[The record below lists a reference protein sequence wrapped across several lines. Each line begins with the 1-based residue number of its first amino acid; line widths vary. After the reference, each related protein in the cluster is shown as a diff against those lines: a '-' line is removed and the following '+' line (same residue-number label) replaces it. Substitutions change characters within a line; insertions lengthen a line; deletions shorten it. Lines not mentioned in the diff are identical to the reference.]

1 MRVRVRRPLARLTRR
16 QAAGLVAVAVL
27 VVAVALAGAGG
38 HPNLALVAL
47 GPLGAVIFI
56 GVLQV
61 RRRGGEAH
69 RLLVDLVRYQTGRV
83 HVAVKMARAEEG
95 RSLNAAATQR
105 RILASIESERLAASD
120 RQREL
125 TRAIDRLRDDMAA
138 RQRDLVDA
146 AAALWQLFRLVEP
159 RAPMPSPETWGTRAT
174 TLLELLLLIG
184 QQRPKMVLQVGGRT
198 SAIWIAYALERNGGR
213 LVSVDHDPHGVDR
226 TRSLLS
232 THGLADAA
240 EVRFAPPRPL
250 TIAGEDVHWYDLDAF
265 ADVGDIDLLLVDG
278 PPDRSGPC
286 TSFPAL
292 PVLEGRL
299 SDTATVVLDD
309 PRISDEENVVR
320 RWTESVAGLTRIPHT
335 VSRQAVMVYSRYGS
349 AG

>member
-1 MRVRVRRPLARLTRR
+1 V
-16 QAAGLVAVAVL
+16 GLVLVAVL
-27 VVAVALAGAGG
+27 VAAVALAGVGG
-38 HPNLALVAL
+38 HPNLAVVAL

-69 RLLVDLVRYQTGRV
+69 RLLVDLVRQQSGRV
-83 HVAVKMARAEEG
+83 HVAVKMARAEEA
-95 RSLNAAATQR
+95 RALSSAATQR
-105 RILASIESERLAASD
+105 RILASIENERLAASD

-138 RQRDLVDA
+138 RHRDLVGE
-146 AAALWQLFRLVEP
+146 AAALSQLFRLVEP
-159 RAPMPSPETWGTRAT
+159 RAPMPSSEARGMRAT
-174 TLLELLLLIG
+174 ALLELLLLIE
-184 QQRPKMVLQVGGRT
+184 QQRPKMVLEVGGGT
-198 SAIWIAYALERNGGR
+198 STIWIAYALERNGGQ
-213 LVSVDHDPHGVDR
+213 LVSLDHDPHGVDR

-240 EVRFAPPRPL
+240 EVRFAPPQPL

-265 ADVGDIDLLLVDG
+265 ADVSDIDLLLVDG

-286 TSFPAL
+286 ATFPAL
-292 PVLEGRL
+292 LVLESRL
-299 SDTATVVLDD
+299 SDTATIVLDD
-309 PRISDEENVVR
+309 PRISDEDVVR

-335 VSRQAVMVYSRYGS
+335 VSRQTVMVYSRYGS
-349 AG
+349 DG